1 MKTHARK
8 IPQIKGM
15 ISHEESMKLLKK
27 NKPEAYKA
35 LKDPEPRA
43 CLAWNV
49 MEYRREKALS
59 QKALAEKAGV
69 SLRTIAYIEDYEEKF
84 SPSIKIVQAIAK
96 GLGVEFTELFQTVD
110 MTRSFHS

>member
-8 IPQIKGM
+8 VPQIKGM
-15 ISHEESMKLLKK
+15 ISRDESMRLLKK
-27 NKPEAYKA
+27 TKPEAYQA

-49 MEYRREKALS
+49 MEYRHEKGFS

-84 SPSIKIVQAIAK
+84 SPNIKIVQAIAQA
-96 GLGVEFTELFQTVD
+96 LGVKFTELFQTVD
-110 MTRSFHS
+110 MTKSR

>member
-1 MKTHARK
+1 MKTHIQK

-15 ISHEESMKLLKK
+15 ISSEESIRRLKK
-27 NKPEAYKA
+27 EKPEVYKA

-49 MEYRREKALS
+49 LEFRHENGLS
-59 QKALAEKAGV
+59 QKALADKAGV

-84 SPSIKIVQAIAK
+84 SPNIKIVQAIAK
-96 GLGVEFTELFQTVD
+96 ALGVKFTELFQAVD
-110 MTRSFHS
+110 MTKD